1 MKPRTHPPD
10 PNRIDRIIDIA
21 RGAAPAGPRERESR
35 ESARVPYA
43 VPVAMVQFRPS
54 GDKSSPV
61 TLNCKEIGIGGLG
74 VIAPLELPVGCRGVV
89 LMLRSNGE
97 PVLLGARVVHSN
109 PAGPRQYEC
118 GLEFEVPPPAVA
130 VSLDDFR
137 DARGNLPRLTIARA
151 A

>member
-10 PNRIDRIIDIA
+10 ANRIDRILDLA
-21 RGAAPAGPRERESR
+21 RGAAPAGPGERDNR
-35 ESARVPYA
+35 DPARMPYVA
-43 VPVAMVQFRPS
+43 PVAMVQFRPS

-61 TLNCKEIGIGGLG
+61 TLTCQDISIGGLG
-74 VIAPLELPVGCRGVV
+74 VISPRELPVGCRGIV
-89 LMLRSNGE
+89 LMLRSDGE
-97 PVLLGARVVHSN
+97 PVLLGARVVHAS

-118 GLEFEVPPPAVA
+118 ALEFEIPPPAVE

-137 DARGNLPRLTIARA
+137 DARGDLPRLTITRA